1 MAQRSSAEIRSSI
14 ESNRMELAVS
24 LDRLRGEVAHITD
37 WRGHVERHREQLT
50 AGAAVVGLALGAKM
64 LRSRRRRR
72 RGR

>member
-1 MAQRSSAEIRSSI
+1 MAQRSPAEIRNSI

-50 AGAAVVGLALGAKM
+50 AGAAVVGLALGVRM
-64 LRSRRRRR
+64 LRRRRR
-72 RGR
+72 KHKG

>member
-24 LDRLRGEVAHITD
+24 LDRLRGEVAHLTD
-37 WRGHVERHREQLT
+37 WRGHLERHRSQVIV
-50 AGAAVVGLALGAKM
+50 GAAVVGLVIGGRL
-64 LRSRRRRR
+64 LRRR